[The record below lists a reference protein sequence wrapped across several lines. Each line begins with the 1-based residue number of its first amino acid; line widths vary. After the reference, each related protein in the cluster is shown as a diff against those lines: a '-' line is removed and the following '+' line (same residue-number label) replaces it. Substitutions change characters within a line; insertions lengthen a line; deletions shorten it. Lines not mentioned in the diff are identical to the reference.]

1 MIYFLDHFCNNRKRP
16 EAFTLGLRP
25 HMLKNGGVIKNE
37 YFYHRLPVQNKSK
50 TAMNERELLLVSRYQ
65 DNLGKLLSCSKR
77 FTLRSYNLRTSRF
90 VYFKTNVIK
99 EERNRGI
106 LKKEFWYRDGK
117 LHRDE
122 FDLKTGRTLPTII
135 WSNGIK
141 FWYTN
146 GLLVNN
152 SFPYSGI
159 EPQLDE
165 VQDNEDIMTYDP
177 YL

>member
-1 MIYFLDHFCNNRKRP
+1 
-16 EAFTLGLRP
+16 
-25 HMLKNGGVIKNE
+25 
-37 YFYHRLPVQNKSK
+37 
-50 TAMNERELLLVSRYQ
+50 MNEGGLLLVSRYQ
-65 DNLGKLLSCSKR
+65 DNLGQFLSCSKR
-77 FTLRSYNLRTSRF
+77 FTLRGFHLQTKRF
-90 VYFKTNVIK
+90 LYCKRNVIR
-99 EERNRGI
+99 EVCRNGL

-122 FDLKTGRTLPTII
+122 FDLKTGRILPTII

-146 GLLVNN
+146 GTLVNN